1 MSTLAVREKRTQC
14 WYSRYVTRVAILIA
28 LACAC
33 GDNVPRT
40 PSDAQIAP
48 DSDAAIPLAF
58 VTPPTLVMNPSGA
71 APLAGRL
78 SLATTRPTRVQ
89 IAIADVNRMF
99 TIDPPGLAADH
110 TLPVLGF
117 RPGNAHVVTVTV
129 TDEHGES
136 LVAPAIDV
144 TT

>member
-1 MSTLAVREKRTQC
+1 MSTVAVREKRTQC
-14 WYSRYVTRVAILIA
+14 WYSRYVTRVAIVIA

-33 GDNVPRT
+33 GDNLPHT
-40 PSDAQIAP
+40 PTDAQIAP
-48 DSDAAIPLAF
+48 DHDAAPLAF
-58 VTPPTLVMNPSGA
+58 VNAPVLTMNPTGR

-78 SLATTRPTRVQ
+78 SLATNRPTRVQ